1 MGEHDRILMSDFNS
15 DNSKIDA
22 ALKAQSDAIAAKAAQ
37 STVSALTQT
46 VNGKASQADLN
57 SLAQTVSGKAD
68 TSALTAETAARLAA
82 DDALVEKAGAQLIQR
97 VTLSSAAEW
106 VYLDMSEIDWTQW
119 SAVAICVRPVLVSGD
134 SYRVYCKTTGNT
146 IDIPSEITGEFLMYL
161 LPFFSGS
168 APIRGLLLPG
178 RYESSYLCYD
188 TACSALTELEFGATD
203 HNFQVGSVFEIWG
216 NR

>member
-1 MGEHDRILMSDFNS
+1 MNQTPNYQLSQWESTDRILMQNFNS
-15 DNSKIDA
+15 DNAKLDA
-22 ALKAQSDAIAAKAAQ
+22 ALKAHSDAIAGKAAQ
-37 STVSALTQT
+37 STVNSLTQT
-46 VNGKASQADLN
+46 VNGKAEA
-57 SLAQTVSGKAD
+57 
-68 TSALTAETAARLAA
+68 SALTAETAARQAADEALAA
-82 DDALVEKAGAQLIQR
+82 KAGAQLIQR

-119 SAVAICVRPVLVSGD
+119 SAVAICIRPVLVSGD